1 MSGRFNPPGHG
12 QRCPCPRRS
21 PQQFRAAAFR
31 IEPRSLTMQD
41 DGSSEGG
48 APMKALMLLALA
60 GLSTMAGAAKPATL
74 TLACK
79 GTMTDNTEADAKP
92 MPISMGIVNFT
103 VETIIGGFAPSPQ
116 HGAGCCHDASP
127 EACDASKRR
136 GAHVLC
142 GPVSSLRKA
151 DAEIGRLARHQESNA
166 MQHPLLPSRY
176 CPRRA
181 RAPDG
186 H

>member
-1 MSGRFNPPGHG
+1 MSGCFNPPGHG

-31 IEPRSLTMQD
+31 IEPRSLTLQD

-48 APMKALMLLALA
+48 APLKALMLLALA

-79 GTMTDNTEADAKP
+79 GTMTDKTEADAKP

-103 VETIIGGFAPSPQ
+103 EETIIGGFAPSPQ
-116 HGAGCCHDASP
+116 HGAG
-127 EACDASKRR
+127 
-136 GAHVLC
+136 
-142 GPVSSLRKA
+142 
-151 DAEIGRLARHQESNA
+151 
-166 MQHPLLPSRY
+166 LLP
-176 CPRRA
+176 
-181 RAPDG
+181 
-186 H
+186 

>member
-1 MSGRFNPPGHG
+1 VRVLALRHDALKTQLAGVREHERAVLVVEVLIEQQPRCRAPRLASVVAAIGHMSGRFNPPGHG
-12 QRCPCPRRS
+12 QCCPCPRRF

-60 GLSTMAGAAKPATL
+60 GLSTMAGAAEPATL

-79 GTMTDNTEADAKP
+79 GTMTDKTEADAKP

-103 VETIIGGFAPSPQ
+103 EETIIGGFAPSPQ
-116 HGAGCCHDASP
+116 HGAG
-127 EACDASKRR
+127 
-136 GAHVLC
+136 
-142 GPVSSLRKA
+142 
-151 DAEIGRLARHQESNA
+151 
-166 MQHPLLPSRY
+166 LLP
-176 CPRRA
+176 
-181 RAPDG
+181 
-186 H
+186 